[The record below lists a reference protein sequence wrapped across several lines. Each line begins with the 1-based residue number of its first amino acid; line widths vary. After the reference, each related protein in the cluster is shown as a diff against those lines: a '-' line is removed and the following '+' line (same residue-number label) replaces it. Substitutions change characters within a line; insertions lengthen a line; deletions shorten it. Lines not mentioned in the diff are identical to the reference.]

1 MANLVGD
8 ATNCLQGWQAGNAG
22 VVFDDNKVWATCW
35 NGRRGGMAN
44 LVGDATN
51 CPPGWP
57 AGDAW
62 VVFGARRCGLCVGME
77 VEVAWPF
84 SR

>member
-1 MANLVGD
+1 MSEWRLRRYGRFAGD
-8 ATNCLQGWQAGNAG
+8 VTGCLPEWPVGNAW

-35 NGRRGGMAN
+35 NGGWGGIAN

-57 AGDAW
+57 TGNAW
-62 VVFGARRCGLCVGME
+62 VVFGDNKVWATCWNGG
-77 VEVAWPF
+77 
-84 SR
+84 

>member
-8 ATNCLQGWQAGNAG
+8 ATNCPPGWPAGNAW
-22 VVFDDNKVWATCW
+22 VVFDDNKVWAACW
-35 NGRRGGMAN
+35 NGGWGGMAN

-57 AGDAW
+57 AGNAW
-62 VVFGARRCGLCVGME
+62 VVLMTTRCGLRVGME
-77 VEVAWPF
+77 VGVAWQI
-84 SR
+84 